1 MKYFQVQADIVIDQ
15 LIYGWWGSTGVETM
29 ALGKPVICYLRE
41 SWIKNFNKY
50 FPEINSLPI
59 VKANLLNIKDVLR
72 KLIEDDELRNKVSK
86 DTREFAEDFFDVNKN
101 IYQLISILKSI

>member
-1 MKYFQVQADIVIDQ
+1 
-15 LIYGWWGSTGVETM
+15 M

-59 VKANLLNIKDVLR
+59 VKANLLNIKDTE

-86 DTREFAEDFFDVNKN
+86 DTREFMKIF
-101 IYQLISILKSI
+101 LT